1 MQTKKRENALIP
13 VFVPILFLVQ
23 NHKSYNILIINRLD
37 VCFLR
42 RTDNYQVTGRT
53 VFRHKKKK
61 RFLTNYSNFT
71 LKEAYFA
78 TSKANRRRVRF

>member
-1 MQTKKRENALIP
+1 MADIFGSLCMGYSHSNFFYCSITYQVTAQQAEI
-13 VFVPILFLVQ
+13 
-23 NHKSYNILIINRLD
+23 
-37 VCFLR
+37 
-42 RTDNYQVTGRT
+42 TYQVTGRT

-78 TSKANRRRVRF
+78 TSKANKRRVRF

>member
-1 MQTKKRENALIP
+1 MADIFGSLCMGYSHSNFFYCSIT
-13 VFVPILFLVQ
+13 
-23 NHKSYNILIINRLD
+23 
-37 VCFLR
+37 
-42 RTDNYQVTGRT
+42 YQVTGRT

>member
-1 MQTKKRENALIP
+1 MGDIFGSLCMGYSHSNFFYCSITYQVTAQQAEITYQVTAQQAEI
-13 VFVPILFLVQ
+13 
-23 NHKSYNILIINRLD
+23 
-37 VCFLR
+37 
-42 RTDNYQVTGRT
+42 TYQVTGRT